1 MIASRHGRRKDPRL
15 WYGWVVLA
23 VVYLAMITLIAFRA
37 TIGPFFKEISG
48 ELGWSRGATAAAFS
62 IGMLAQAVVSP
73 LAGVLSDRWSIRGS
87 MSAGVLVFG
96 LSLLIGSRLDALWQF
111 YLMYIG
117 LCAGFAAGTWVAQVP
132 TLSNWFVKKR
142 GFALGV
148 VNTAQGG
155 AFGLNAAT
163 PWLIAALGWRM
174 SYLALAGVILLFVL
188 PVCALLHRDR
198 PEDKNTIAD
207 APFVQAPPGARETKP
222 ASPDG
227 ARVSLRS
234 LSFFLFLGSFLPMA
248 YAFAGMLVH
257 LVPHATDQGFSL
269 EAASVLFALWGLCQ
283 AGANLISPVSDRLG
297 RTPTFLAGAA
307 IGALSALVLAAYE
320 RGDPE
325 ILFYLGTI
333 ANGAALGL
341 MRPTGSALLADYFEG
356 PDFGRVNGV
365 AMMGFAL
372 WGAAGP
378 WATGALF
385 DWRGSYLPGLALFG
399 LMFFLCGLFALLLG
413 WTKKDKRGTPFARAA
428 RSSDSGSGRAD

>member
-1 MIASRHGRRKDPRL
+1 MNSPPTREEARL
-15 WYGWVVLA
+15 WYGWVVLG
-23 VVYLAMITLIAFRA
+23 VVYLAMIALIAFRA

-73 LAGVLSDRWSIRGS
+73 LAGILSDRWSIRGS

-96 LSLLIGSRLDALWQF
+96 LSLLLGSRIASLWQF
-111 YLMYIG
+111 YLMYAG

-142 GFALGV
+142 GLALGV

-155 AFGLNAAT
+155 AFALNIAT
-163 PWLIAALGWRM
+163 PYLIAALGWRM
-174 SYLALAGVILLFVL
+174 SYLALAGVVLLLVL
-188 PVCALLHRDR
+188 PVCAVFHRDH
-198 PEDKNTIAD
+198 PADKGTVAD
-207 APFVQAPPGARETKP
+207 AAFAQDAPDAQEATR
-222 ASPDG
+222 ASPPSGD

-234 LSFFLFLGSFLPMA
+234 LPFFLFLGSFLPMA

-269 EAASVLFALWGLCQ
+269 EAASVLFAIWGLCQ
-283 AGANLISPVSDRLG
+283 VGANLVSPVSDRLG
-297 RTPTFLAGAA
+297 RVPTFLIGAA
-307 IGALSALVLAAYE
+307 LGALSALSLGVYE

-325 ILFYLGTI
+325 IRFYLGTI

-341 MRPTGSALLADYFEG
+341 MRPTGSAILADYFEG
-356 PDFGRVNGV
+356 PGFGRVNGV
-365 AMMGFAL
+365 AMMAFAL
-372 WGAAGP
+372 LGSAGP

-385 DWRGSYLPGLALFG
+385 DWQGSYLPGLSVFA
-399 LMFFLCGLFALLLG
+399 LMFFLCGVFALLLG
-413 WTKKDKRGTPFARAA
+413 RLKKDKRGETAA
-428 RSSDSGSGRAD
+428 